1 MRVKPFVTVGIFL
14 AVATLAGCD
23 SATDPAAEAQFNI
36 RASDVP
42 APAPLVTVAGET
54 FWPYTGVDFSG
65 VPQDP
70 LNLVFAGEAAS
81 LNLRALLLSLDG
93 DRTAYGFPDEYPFN
107 CTWQD
112 AIGGVQAAY
121 GTSAGWVGSAIQLEC
136 GTYEPVRFHVRFFD
150 LGDVTL
156 GNAHMEILIE
166 GTSDHQ
172 VISWEHGEQLLL
184 ADFVRSG
191 LLGALPSSSGPIND
205 VPFKAIPAIIYNGMP
220 AGLRLLVSGSP
231 DLTETDVPIPTDGQ
245 ATVLTVAGT
254 VTPESEIARQEFV
267 IEFGQV
273 IPKPFC
279 AAGPYDYLYVSGPV
293 NLRQQVVVTPS
304 GNYLS
309 QFHAVGRLELVP
321 FDPINQVPIGE
332 PYTAQVNEHH
342 KGIVTDNVT
351 LATQFMLQIEIP
363 PKGPFHGS
371 LRSTLNVGPGGAS
384 HSSFTV
390 RCEP

>member
-1 MRVKPFVTVGIFL
+1 MRVKPLTPGLFL
-14 AVATLAGCD
+14 AVAVLAGCSD
-23 SATDPAAEAQFNI
+23 TTTPLDEAEFNVRAADA
-36 RASDVP
+36 A

-54 FWPYTGVDFSG
+54 LWPYTGVDFG
-65 VPQDP
+65 GLPQDP
-70 LNLVFAGEAAS
+70 LNLIFIGQS
-81 LNLRALLLSLDG
+81 DPLNLRALLMSLDG
-93 DRTAYGFPDEYPFN
+93 DRTAFGFPDEYPFN

-121 GTSAGWVGSAIQLEC
+121 GAAAGWVGSAVQLEC
-136 GTYEPVRFHVRFFD
+136 GTYEPVRFHVRFFN
-150 LGDVTL
+150 LGDVTVA
-156 GNAHMEILIE
+156 NAHMEILIT

-172 VISWEHGEQLLL
+172 VISWEHAEQLLT

-191 LLGALPSSSGPIND
+191 MLGALPGTSGSINS
-205 VPFKAIPAIIYNGMP
+205 VPFKEIPAIIYNGMP
-220 AGLRLLVSGSP
+220 ADLQYLVSGSTGP
-231 DLTETDVPIPTDGQ
+231 SASDVPIPTDGQ
-245 ATVLTVAGT
+245 ATVLEISGT
-254 VTPESEIARQEFV
+254 VPAETGIARQEFE

-279 AAGPYDYLYVSGPV
+279 ASGPFDYLYVSGPV

-309 QFHAVGRLELVP
+309 QFHAIGRLELVP
-321 FDPINQVPIGE
+321 FDPINMVPIGE
-332 PYTAQVNEHH
+332 PYWAQVNEHH

-351 LATQFMLQIEIP
+351 LAAQFMLQIEIP
-363 PKGPFHGS
+363 PAGPFHGS
-371 LRSTLNVGPGGAS
+371 LSSRLEVGPEGAS